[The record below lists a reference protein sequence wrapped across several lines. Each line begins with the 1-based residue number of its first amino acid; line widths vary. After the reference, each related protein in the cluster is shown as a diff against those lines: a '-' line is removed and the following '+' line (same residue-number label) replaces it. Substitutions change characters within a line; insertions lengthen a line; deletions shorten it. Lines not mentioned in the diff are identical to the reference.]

1 MRDYYGIGID
11 KVHAKMQAPKMARN
25 FDFRHEGWILGSQK
39 AAASLDEFGNKQLTP
54 TGITFHAANNSL
66 YIDYNIGLDC
76 AYVQFNPTTID
87 SNNDYMLRHDFD
99 YIIPKIQEQLF
110 EAGILNA
117 DKFIHAKQSRLD
129 PAIDDIL
136 KHPTETY
143 FPSLRQ
149 FSNYSRGKK
158 DLIYA
163 HGITLGNQSQEIGAY
178 NRSLHLTTNKKIDA
192 GIVPLNVTREPDSDV
207 RMHRCV
213 DAKGVSPGAIRG
225 RIVVMR

>member
-87 SNNDYMLRHDFD
+87 SNN
-99 YIIPKIQEQLF
+99 E
-110 EAGILNA
+110 
-117 DKFIHAKQSRLD
+117 
-129 PAIDDIL
+129 
-136 KHPTETY
+136 
-143 FPSLRQ
+143 
-149 FSNYSRGKK
+149 
-158 DLIYA
+158 
-163 HGITLGNQSQEIGAY
+163 
-178 NRSLHLTTNKKIDA
+178 
-192 GIVPLNVTREPDSDV
+192 
-207 RMHRCV
+207 
-213 DAKGVSPGAIRG
+213 
-225 RIVVMR
+225 